1 MQGAASLNKNE
12 DDLIND
18 TKDAGEDGATSA
30 ATVFHEIVPW
40 VLQLIVTVADGKPA
54 SFNSNNY

>member
-1 MQGAASLNKNE
+1 VQGAASLNKNE

-18 TKDAGEDGATSA
+18 TKDAGEEGAASA

-40 VLQLIVTVADGKPA
+40 GFAADSDSSGW
-54 SFNSNNY
+54 